1 MVSLKQ
7 LKYFDAVARSGHFGK
22 AAAHCAISQPA
33 LSMQVQELER
43 FLGVQLLERGRNGV
57 ILTESGREIA
67 QRAARV
73 LADVR
78 DIVDAARRQGDVLS
92 GPLALGV
99 IPSLAPYLLPKLLP
113 MIRDGF
119 PDLDL
124 HIRETQTQS
133 LVGELVDGELDLLV
147 LALPVEHPD
156 VETVRLFDDRF
167 LLAMATSHRMSN
179 HVRATPDLLEG
190 DRLLLL
196 EEGHCMRD
204 QALAFCNLQKVENIN
219 TFGASSLSTLVQMV
233 ANGPRHDAVAGNRGA
248 ARNPAGRYSS
258 DEIRR
263 SGTAARH
270 RIGMAQKL
278 ATQAPFRRTR
288 ADDYGG
294 RECGFLVLP
303 FGERSDPGPDFGKEF
318 SACYFGVD
326 FMPSLAMVRP
336 SALLAQLDRA
346 SDFDSEGREF
356 ESLGARHQSN

>member
-33 LSMQVQELER
+33 LSMQVQELEK
-43 FLGVQLLERGRNGV
+43 FLGVQLLERGRKGV
-57 ILTESGREIA
+57 ILTEGGKEIA

-99 IPSLAPYLLPKLLP
+99 IPSLAPYILPRLLPKV
-113 MIRDGF
+113 RDGF

-133 LVGELVDGELDLLV
+133 LVGELVDGELDLLL

-167 LLAMATSHRMSN
+167 LLAVATSHRMSG
-179 HVRATPDLLEG
+179 HIRATPDLLEG

-204 QALAFCNLQKVENIN
+204 QALAFCNLQRVENIN

-233 ANGPRHDAVAGNRGA
+233 ANGLGMTLLPEIAVPLETRHGDIHLMRFTDPEPQRVIGLAWRKSSPRKRHFIELGEMIAAAASGA
-248 ARNPAGRYSS
+248 P
-258 DEIRR
+258 
-263 SGTAARH
+263 
-270 RIGMAQKL
+270 
-278 ATQAPFRRTR
+278 
-288 ADDYGG
+288 
-294 RECGFLVLP
+294 
-303 FGERSDPGPDFGKEF
+303 
-318 SACYFGVD
+318 
-326 FMPSLAMVRP
+326 
-336 SALLAQLDRA
+336 
-346 SDFDSEGREF
+346 
-356 ESLGARHQSN
+356 

>member
-43 FLGVQLLERGRNGV
+43 SLGVQLLERGRNGV
-57 ILTESGREIA
+57 ILTEGGREIA

-99 IPSLAPYLLPKLLP
+99 IPSLAPYILPRLLPK
-113 MIRDGF
+113 IRDGF

-133 LVGELVDGELDLLV
+133 LVGELVDGELDLLL

-167 LLAMATSHRMSN
+167 LLAMATAHRMSDD
-179 HVRATPDLLEG
+179 VRATPDLLEG
-190 DRLLLL
+190 DKLLLL

-204 QALAFCNLQKVENIN
+204 QALAFCNLQRVENIN

-233 ANGPRHDAVAGNRGA
+233 ANGLGMTLLPEIAVPLETRHGDIHLMRFADPEPQRVIGLAWRKSSPRKRHFVELGQMITDAA
-248 ARNPAGRYSS
+248 S
-258 DEIRR
+258 
-263 SGTAARH
+263 TAA
-270 RIGMAQKL
+270 G
-278 ATQAPFRRTR
+278 
-288 ADDYGG
+288 
-294 RECGFLVLP
+294 
-303 FGERSDPGPDFGKEF
+303 
-318 SACYFGVD
+318 
-326 FMPSLAMVRP
+326 
-336 SALLAQLDRA
+336 
-346 SDFDSEGREF
+346 
-356 ESLGARHQSN
+356 

>member
-7 LKYFDAVARSGHFGK
+7 LKYFDAVARSGHFGR

-43 FLGVQLLERGRNGV
+43 SLGIQLLERGRNGV
-57 ILTESGREIA
+57 ILTEGGREIA

-92 GPLALGV
+92 GPLAFGV
-99 IPSLAPYLLPKLLP
+99 IPSLAPYILPRLLP

-124 HIRETQTQS
+124 HIRETQTQT
-133 LVGELVDGELDLLV
+133 LLGELADGELDLLL

-156 VETVRLFDDRF
+156 IETIRLFDDRF
-167 LLAMATSHRMSN
+167 LLAMAASHRMSN
-179 HVRATPDLLEG
+179 QVTATPDLLEG

-204 QALAFCNLQKVENIN
+204 QALAFCNLQRVENIN

-233 ANGPRHDAVAGNRGA
+233 ANGLGMTLLPEIAVPLETRHGDIHLMRFADPEPQRVIGLAW
-248 ARNPAGRYSS
+248 
-258 DEIRR
+258 RR
-263 SGTAARH
+263 SSPRKRHFTELGEMITAAAN
-270 RIGMAQKL
+270 G
-278 ATQAPFRRTR
+278 
-288 ADDYGG
+288 
-294 RECGFLVLP
+294 
-303 FGERSDPGPDFGKEF
+303 
-318 SACYFGVD
+318 
-326 FMPSLAMVRP
+326 
-336 SALLAQLDRA
+336 A
-346 SDFDSEGREF
+346 S
-356 ESLGARHQSN
+356 

>member
-1 MVSLKQ
+1 MISLKQ
-7 LKYFDAVARSGHFGK
+7 LKYFDSVARSGHFGK

-43 FLGVQLLERGRNGV
+43 SLGIQLLERGRNGV
-57 ILTESGREIA
+57 ILTEGGREIA

-99 IPSLAPYLLPKLLP
+99 IPSLAPYILPRLLPK
-113 MIRDGF
+113 IREGF

-133 LVGELVDGELDLLV
+133 LVGELVDGELDLLL

-167 LLAMATSHRMSN
+167 LLAMATAHRMSD
-179 HVRATPDLLEG
+179 HLRATPDLLEG
-190 DRLLLL
+190 DKLLLL

-204 QALAFCNLQKVENIN
+204 QALAFCNLQRVENIN

-233 ANGPRHDAVAGNRGA
+233 ANGLGMTLLPEIAVPLETRHGDIHLMRFADPEPQRVIGLAWRKSSPRKRHFAELG
-248 ARNPAGRYSS
+248 
-258 DEIRR
+258 EMI
-263 SGTAARH
+263 TAA
-270 RIGMAQKL
+270 A
-278 ATQAPFRRTR
+278 
-288 ADDYGG
+288 
-294 RECGFLVLP
+294 
-303 FGERSDPGPDFGKEF
+303 
-318 SACYFGVD
+318 SA
-326 FMPSLAMVRP
+326 A
-336 SALLAQLDRA
+336 A
-346 SDFDSEGREF
+346 
-356 ESLGARHQSN
+356 